1 MLNGAS
7 QGTIKRSYNCSFHK
21 PVFCSSSLLFINL
34 KADSPNLTP
43 QTYYLCFM
51 SAESIISNWKKNNFK
66 PVYWL
71 EGEESFF
78 IDKVIHYAEHNIL
91 TENEAGFN
99 LSVFYG
105 KDADWTAVVNACRR
119 YPMFAERQVVLLK
132 EAQHMRDIEK
142 LENYIEKPLS
152 STIFVIGFKD
162 KKIDARTKFAKTIKK
177 YGEVLSSAKLKDY
190 ELPAWTNEYIQQQG
204 LTVTHKGLQMLVD
217 NIGSDLS
224 RIANEIDKLVI
235 NLKGRKSITEEDIEQ
250 YIGISKEFNPFELQ
264 DALAKK
270 DMAKTIRIIQ
280 YFEHNPKA
288 GPIQLV
294 LPTLY
299 NYFSKVYAI
308 YGLDDK
314 SERKVASLFYN
325 NSYAAKQAL
334 QTSALYGYQGIE
346 KVLLLLHQYNLRSI
360 GIDDT
365 GTEDADLMKELAVK
379 MMS

>member
-1 MLNGAS
+1 
-7 QGTIKRSYNCSFHK
+7 
-21 PVFCSSSLLFINL
+21 
-34 KADSPNLTP
+34 
-43 QTYYLCFM
+43 M
-51 SAESIISNWKKNNFK
+51 SAEKIIKEWKLGVYK

-71 EGEESFF
+71 EGDESFF
-78 IDKVIHYAEHNIL
+78 IDKVVNYAEHNIL
-91 TENEAGFN
+91 NESEASFN

-105 KDADWTAVVNACRR
+105 RDADWAAVTNACRR
-119 YPMFAERQVVLLK
+119 YPMFAERQVILLK
-132 EAQHMRDIEK
+132 EAQHMRDIDK
-142 LENYIEKPLS
+142 LEGYVEKPLS
-152 STIFVIGFKD
+152 STVLVIAYKD
-162 KKIDARTKFAKTIKK
+162 KKIDARTKFAKLIKK
-177 YGEVLSSAKLKDY
+177 SGEVLTSSKLKDY
-190 ELPAWTNEYIQQQG
+190 ELPAWTSEYIQGQG
-204 LTVTHKGLQMLVD
+204 LSVSHKGLQMLVD

-235 NLKGRKSITEEDIEQ
+235 NLKGRKTISEEDIEQ

-264 DALAKK
+264 DALGKK
-270 DMAKTIRIIQ
+270 DMAKAVRIIQ
-280 YFEHNPKA
+280 YFAHNPKA

-346 KVLLLLHQYNLRSI
+346 KVLLLLHHYNLKSI
-360 GIDDT
+360 GIDDA
-365 GTEDADLMKELAVK
+365 GTDDADLMKELAVK
-379 MMS
+379 MLL

>member
-1 MLNGAS
+1 
-7 QGTIKRSYNCSFHK
+7 
-21 PVFCSSSLLFINL
+21 
-34 KADSPNLTP
+34 
-43 QTYYLCFM
+43 M
-51 SAESIISNWKKNNFK
+51 SAESIITDWKKKIFK

-71 EGEESFF
+71 EGEEPYF
-78 IDKVIHYAEHNIL
+78 IDEVINYAERNIVS
-91 TENEAGFN
+91 ESEAGFN

-105 KDADWTAVVNACRR
+105 RDADWTAIINACRR

-132 EAQHMRDIEK
+132 EAQHMRDIDK
-142 LENYIEKPLS
+142 LEGYVEKPLP
-152 STIFVIGFKD
+152 STVLVIGYKD
-162 KKIDARTKFAKTIKK
+162 KKLDARTKFSKSIKK
-177 YGEVLSSAKLKDY
+177 NGVLLSSSKLKDY
-190 ELPAWTNEYIQQQG
+190 ELPAWTSAYIQQQG
-204 LTVTHKGLQMLVD
+204 LSVTHKGLQMLVD

-235 NLKGRKSITEEDIEQ
+235 NLKARKNITEEDIEK

-270 DMAKTIRIIQ
+270 DMAKAVRIIQ

-308 YGLDDK
+308 YALDDK
-314 SERKVASLFYN
+314 SEKKVASLFYN
-325 NSYAAKQAL
+325 NFYAAKQAL
-334 QTSALYGYQGIE
+334 QTSALYGYQGVE

-365 GTEDADLMKELAVK
+365 GTSDADLMKELAVK
-379 MMS
+379 MIS

>member
-1 MLNGAS
+1 MARRRRAVFHRPDHGLCRTPHPTESEAS
-7 QGTIKRSYNCSFHK
+7 
-21 PVFCSSSLLFINL
+21 
-34 KADSPNLTP
+34 
-43 QTYYLCFM
+43 
-51 SAESIISNWKKNNFK
+51 
-66 PVYWL
+66 
-71 EGEESFF
+71 
-78 IDKVIHYAEHNIL
+78 
-91 TENEAGFN
+91 FN

-105 KDADWTAVVNACRR
+105 KDADWAAIINACRR

-132 EAQHMRDIEK
+132 EGQHMKDIEK
-142 LENYIEKPLS
+142 LEGYVDNPLP
-152 STIFVIGFKD
+152 STVLVISYKD
-162 KKIDARTKFAKTIKK
+162 KKVDARKKFAKSIKK
-177 YGEVLSSAKLKDY
+177 NGVMMSTAKLKDY
-190 ELPAWTNEYIQQQG
+190 ELPGWTNQYIQQIG
-204 LTVTHKGLQMLVD
+204 LSVTQKGLQMLTD
-217 NIGSDLS
+217 NIGNDLS
-224 RIANEIDKLVI
+224 RIVNEIDKLVI
-235 NLKGRKSITEEDIEQ
+235 NLKGRTNITEEDIEQ

-264 DALAKK
+264 DALGKK
-270 DMAKTIRIIQ
+270 DMAKAVRIIQ

-325 NSYAAKQAL
+325 NVYAAKNAL

-346 KVLLLLHQYNLRSI
+346 KVLLLLHQYNLRSL
-360 GIDDT
+360 GIDDA

>member
-1 MLNGAS
+1 
-7 QGTIKRSYNCSFHK
+7 
-21 PVFCSSSLLFINL
+21 
-34 KADSPNLTP
+34 
-43 QTYYLCFM
+43 M
-51 SAESIISNWKKNNFK
+51 SAEKIIKEWKQGVFK
-66 PVYWL
+66 PIYWL
-71 EGEESFF
+71 EGEEAFF
-78 IDKVIHYAEHNIL
+78 IDKVINYAEHNIL
-91 TENEAGFN
+91 NEGEAGFN

-105 KDADWTAVVNACRR
+105 KDAAWADVINACRR

-132 EAQHMRDIEK
+132 EAQHMRDIDK
-142 LENYIEKPLS
+142 LEGYVEKPLS
-152 STIFVIGFKD
+152 STVLVIGYKE
-162 KKIDARTKFAKTIKK
+162 KKIDARTKFAKLIKK
-177 YGEVLSSAKLKDY
+177 NGEVLTSSKLKDY
-190 ELPAWTNEYIQQQG
+190 ELPSWTSEYIQSQG
-204 LTVTHKGLQMLVD
+204 LSVSHKGLQMLVD

-235 NLKGRKSITEEDIEQ
+235 NLKGRKTISEEDIEQ

-270 DMAKTIRIIQ
+270 DMAKAVRIIQ
-280 YFEHNPKA
+280 YFAHNPKA

-346 KVLLLLHQYNLRSI
+346 KVLLLLHQYNLKSI
-360 GIDDT
+360 GIDDA
-365 GTEDADLMKELAVK
+365 GTDDADLMKELAVK